1 MKARFAIALAAF
13 ALHGASAPRSE
24 ASPEIRTS
32 DVDRFYALYDSTGGK
47 PSADQLQ
54 AYIDGGTEGFR
65 AFATMRRTTGERIA
79 QAIEKQP
86 EIYVKARQCAAA
98 LPAVKTRLANAL
110 ARLKRIYPEASQPPI
125 TIGVGRGRPLGT
137 ADKNGVMIGLE
148 TLCFA
153 DFMNPDLEDRFV
165 TVIAHEY
172 VHVQH
177 EHFFAENP
185 EEKVLKATLIEGGAE
200 FIGELISGSVSSTQF
215 PAALKGREK
224 EFETAF
230 FGDLDKKAVGSAWLY
245 NYPGT
250 PVHPPDM
257 GYWIGYRITKAY
269 YRQAKDKRQAL
280 RDIIELRDPKAIL
293 AKSGWR
299 PGIDVD

>member
-1 MKARFAIALAAF
+1 MRGRPI
-13 ALHGASAPRSE
+13 
-24 ASPEIRTS
+24 
-32 DVDRFYALYDSTGGK
+32 GGK
-47 PSADQLQ
+47 NQ
-54 AYIDGGTEGFR
+54 ASQRAGTTETHLSR
-65 AFATMRRTTGERIA
+65 
-79 QAIEKQP
+79 
-86 EIYVKARQCAAA
+86 
-98 LPAVKTRLANAL
+98 
-110 ARLKRIYPEASQPPI
+110 ASQPPI
-125 TIGVGRGRPLGT
+125 TIGVGRVRPLGT

-245 NYPGT
+245 NYPGIPCT
-250 PVHPPDM
+250 LRT
-257 GYWIGYRITKAY
+257 WAIGSATDHQGLLQTSQG
-269 YRQAKDKRQAL
+269 QAPGA
-280 RDIIELRDPKAIL
+280 RDIIELHDPKAIL